1 MILAREISDAKMSS
15 FSSDFETLA
24 LNINF
29 LAFSLRI
36 INEFDE
42 ECSIYSFNQ
51 HIPNRFP

>member
-15 FSSDFETLA
+15 FPSDFETLA

-36 INEFDE
+36 IDEFD
-42 ECSIYSFNQ
+42 
-51 HIPNRFP
+51 